1 MSKKVIV
8 TDCDGVLL
16 DWEEGFGV
24 WMEHNGHNM
33 VPDGKLIYDIAKR
46 YGMDAVTGKQMVRQF
61 NQSAAMGFLPP
72 LRDAQYYV
80 KLLSEKHQ
88 YKFLVLTSLSLD
100 PYAKKLRERNLKK
113 IFGDCFTDVI
123 CLDTGADKDKALMKL
138 SKKYKGCW
146 WIEDK
151 PDNVVA
157 GIDAG
162 FCSILIEHGHNMN
175 YDFGTEADVRVAKN
189 WDDIYNIVVGHNNG

>member
-24 WMEHNGHNM
+24 WMEHNGHNI
-33 VPDGKLIYDIAKR
+33 VPDGKLIYDISER
-46 YGMDAVTGKQMVRQF
+46 YGMDTVTGKQMVKQF

-88 YKFLVLTSLSLD
+88 YKFVVLTSLSLD
-100 PYAKKLRERNLKK
+100 PYAKMLRERNLKK
-113 IFGDCFTDVI
+113 IFGDCFKDVI
-123 CLDTGADKDKALMKL
+123 CLDTGADKDEALMEL
-138 SKKYKGCW
+138 SKKYKDCW

-151 PDNVVA
+151 PDNAVA
-157 GIDAG
+157 GVGAG
-162 FCSILIEHGHNMN
+162 FRSILIEHGHNM
-175 YDFGTEADVRVAKN
+175 DWKFEDWLDITVAKT
-189 WDDIYNIVVGHNNG
+189 WEEIYDIVRQN

>member
-1 MSKKVIV
+1 MKKVIV

-16 DWEEGFGV
+16 DWEEGFAV
-24 WMEHNGHNM
+24 WMEHNGHDM
-33 VPDGKLIYDIAKR
+33 VLDGKLIYNIAER
-46 YGMDAVTGKQMVRQF
+46 YGMDYDRGKQLVKQF

-100 PYAKKLRERNLKK
+100 PYAKMLRERNLTK
-113 IFGDCFTDVI
+113 IFGDCFTNVI
-123 CLDTGADKDKALMKL
+123 CLDTGADKDEALVEL
-138 SKKYKGCW
+138 ARQYQGCW

-151 PDNVVA
+151 PANAVA

-162 FCSILIEHGHNMN
+162 FSSIMIEHGHNMN
-175 YDFGTEADVRVAKN
+175 YDFDAKADVRVAKN
-189 WDDIYNIVVGHNNG
+189 WEDIYNIVVDTK

>member
-16 DWEEGFGV
+16 DWEEGFTV
-24 WMEHNGHNM
+24 WMEHNGHDM
-33 VPDGKLIYDIAKR
+33 AEGGKLLYNIGDR
-46 YGMDAVTGKQMVRQF
+46 YKMANDKGKQLVKQF

-88 YKFLVLTSLSLD
+88 YKFVVLTSLSLD
-100 PYAKKLRERNLKK
+100 PYAKKLRIRNLKK
-113 IFGDCFTDVI
+113 IFGDCFKEVI
-123 CLDTGADKDKALMKL
+123 CLDTGADKDEALAQL

-151 PDNVVA
+151 PANAEA
-157 GIDAG
+157 GVRAG
-162 FCSILIEHGHNMN
+162 VKSILIEHGHNMN
-175 YDFGTEADVRVAKN
+175 WQFDSDIDITVAKN
-189 WDDIYNIVVGHNNG
+189 WEEIYDTVR

>member
-1 MSKKVIV
+1 MKKVIV

-24 WMEHNGHNM
+24 WMEHNGHNI
-33 VPDGKLIYDIAKR
+33 VPDGKLIYDISER
-46 YGMDAVTGKQMVRQF
+46 YGMDSITGKQMVKQF

-88 YKFLVLTSLSLD
+88 YKFVVLTSLSLD
-100 PYAKKLRERNLKK
+100 PYAQKLRERNLKK
-113 IFGDCFTDVI
+113 IFGNCFKDVI
-123 CLDTGADKDKALMKL
+123 CLDTGADKDEALLAL
-138 SKKYKGCW
+138 SKKYSGCW

-151 PDNVVA
+151 PANAEA
-157 GIDAG
+157 GVGAG
-162 FCSILIEHGHNMN
+162 FRSILIEHGHNMN
-175 YDFGTEADVRVAKN
+175 YEFQDWLDITVAKN
-189 WDDIYNIVVGHNNG
+189 WEEIYDIVRQN

>member
-33 VPDGKLIYDIAKR
+33 VPDGKLIYNIAER
-46 YGMDAVTGKQMVRQF
+46 YGMDAVTGKQMVKQF

-80 KLLSEKHQ
+80 KT
-88 YKFLVLTSLSLD
+88 LVREASVQV
-100 PYAKKLRERNLKK
+100 PGAYQPELRPL
-113 IFGDCFTDVI
+113 CQ
-123 CLDTGADKDKALMKL
+123 
-138 SKKYKGCW
+138 
-146 WIEDK
+146 
-151 PDNVVA
+151 
-157 GIDAG
+157 DAP
-162 FCSILIEHGHNMN
+162 
-175 YDFGTEADVRVAKN
+175 
-189 WDDIYNIVVGHNNG
+189 

>member
-16 DWEEGFGV
+16 DWEEGFTV
-24 WMEHNGHNM
+24 WMEHNGHDM
-33 VPDGKLIYDIAKR
+33 AEGGKLLYNIGDR
-46 YGMDAVTGKQMVRQF
+46 YKMANDKGKQLVKQF

-88 YKFLVLTSLSLD
+88 YKFVVLTSLSLD
-100 PYAKKLRERNLKK
+100 PYAKKLRIRNLKK
-113 IFGDCFTDVI
+113 IFGDCFKEVI
-123 CLDTGADKDKALMKL
+123 CLDTGADKDEALAQL

-151 PDNVVA
+151 PANAEA
-157 GIDAG
+157 GVRAG
-162 FCSILIEHGHNMN
+162 FKSILIEHGHNMN
-175 YDFGTEADVRVAKN
+175 WQFDSDIDITVAKN
-189 WDDIYNIVVGHNNG
+189 WEAIYDTVR

>member
-16 DWEEGFGV
+16 DWEEGFAV
-24 WMEHNGHNM
+24 WMEHNGHDM
-33 VPDGKLIYDIAKR
+33 VPDGKLIYNIAER
-46 YGMDAVTGKQMVRQF
+46 YGMEYEKGKQLVKQF

-100 PYAKKLRERNLKK
+100 PYAKMLRERNLTK

-123 CLDTGADKDKALMKL
+123 CLDTGADKDDDLAVLA
-138 SKKYKGCW
+138 KKYSGHW

-151 PDNVVA
+151 PANVVA
-157 GIDAG
+157 GCEAG
-162 FCSILIEHGHNMN
+162 FRSILIEHGHNMN
-175 YDFGTEADVRVAKN
+175 HEFDNGLDVTVAKT
-189 WDDIYNIVVGHNNG
+189 WEEIYDIVR

>member
-1 MSKKVIV
+1 MSKNVIV

-16 DWEEGFGV
+16 DWEEGFAV
-24 WMEHNGHNM
+24 WMEHNGHDM
-33 VPDGKLIYDIAKR
+33 VPDGKLIYNIAER
-46 YGMDAVTGKQMVRQF
+46 YGMGYDRGKQLVKQF

-88 YKFLVLTSLSLD
+88 YKFVVLTSLSLD
-100 PYAKKLRERNLKK
+100 PYAKMLRERNLTK

-123 CLDTGADKDKALMKL
+123 CLDTGADKDEALAELAKE
-138 SKKYKGCW
+138 YRGCW

-162 FCSILIEHGHNMN
+162 FYSILIEHGHNMN
-175 YDFGTEADVRVAKN
+175 YDFGTQTDVRVAKN
-189 WDDIYNIVVGHNNG
+189 WEDIYNIVVGI

>member
-1 MSKKVIV
+1 MSKNVIV

-24 WMEHNGHNM
+24 WMEHNGHTM
-33 VPDGKLIYDIAKR
+33 VPDGKLIYNIAER
-46 YGMDAVTGKQMVRQF
+46 YGMDAVTGKQMVKQF

-100 PYAKKLRERNLKK
+100 PYAKMLRERNLTK
-113 IFGDCFTDVI
+113 IFGDCFADVI
-123 CLDTGADKDKALMKL
+123 CLDTGADKDEALADL
-138 SKKYKGCW
+138 ANEYQSCW

-151 PDNVVA
+151 PANAVA
-157 GIDAG
+157 GYDTG
-162 FCSILIEHGHNMN
+162 FRSILIEHGHNMN
-175 YDFGTEADVRVAKN
+175 YDFDTEADIRVAKN
-189 WDDIYNIVVGHNNG
+189 WEDIYNIVVGT